1 MKKYVFLL
9 LLFSLPVF
17 VYANDNVKPISYSS
31 NITISDQP
39 PAGIKIQIF
48 PTPFSGPFR
57 KYFYIL
63 GYTIINASNQDIK
76 VIVRDVGI
84 RSDEIIDLYV
94 KKEKYEPR
102 KNTSALG
109 DTVDGIKE
117 YGSMIGSVPLA
128 ELGTI
133 YYIGSLPL
141 AAMKTVCDTIS
152 KKDAKLLAKEYE
164 NIKDLEAKQITSTSI
179 GAFQKKTFYGVYEL
193 DNPFPIVEVEYSN
206 GEKYLFKI
214 LFPFSGAGKQ

>member
-1 MKKYVFLL
+1 MKKYIFLL

-17 VYANDNVKPISYSS
+17 VYANDYINPLMYSP
-31 NITISDQP
+31 NAKILEHP
-39 PAGIKIQIF
+39 PDDIKIQVS
-48 PTPFSGPFR
+48 PKTFSGPFR

-63 GYTIINASNQDIK
+63 VYTIINNSNQDIK
-76 VIVRDVGI
+76 IIVRNVGI
-84 RSDEIIDLYV
+84 SSDEIIDLYV

>member
-1 MKKYVFLL
+1 MKKYIFLL
-9 LLFSLPVF
+9 LVFFLPVF
-17 VYANDNVKPISYSS
+17 VYANDYIKPILQSS
-31 NITISDQP
+31 NIEISDHP
-39 PAGIKIQIF
+39 PVDIKIQIS

-63 GYTIINASNQDIK
+63 GYTIVNASNQDIK

-84 RSDEIIDLYV
+84 GSDEIIDLYL

-102 KNTSALG
+102 KNTSPLG
-109 DTVDGIKE
+109 DTVEGIKE

-128 ELGTI
+128 ELATI
-133 YYIGSLPL
+133 YYIGSLPFN
-141 AAMKTVCDTIS
+141 AMKTVCDSLS

-164 NIKDLEAKQITSTSI
+164 NMKVLESKQVTSTSI
-179 GAFQKKTFYGVYEL
+179 GVLQKKTFYGVYEL
-193 DNPFPIVEVEYSN
+193 DNPFPVVEVEYSS
-206 GEKYLFKI
+206 GEKYFFKI

>member
-1 MKKYVFLL
+1 MKKYIFLL

-17 VYANDNVKPISYSS
+17 VYANDYINPLMYSP
-31 NITISDQP
+31 NAKILEHP
-39 PAGIKIQIF
+39 PDDIKIQVS
-48 PTPFSGPFR
+48 PKTFSGPFR

-63 GYTIINASNQDIK
+63 VYTIINNSNQDIK
-76 VIVRDVGI
+76 IIVRNVGI
-84 RSDEIIDLYV
+84 SSDEIIDLYV
-94 KKEKYEPR
+94 KKEKYEPK
-102 KNTSALG
+102 KNTGPIG
-109 DTVDGIKE
+109 DTVDEIKE
-117 YGSMIGSVPLA
+117 YGPLIGSVPLA
-128 ELGTI
+128 ELATI
-133 YYIGSLPL
+133 YYIGSLPF
-141 AAMKTVCDTIS
+141 AAMKSVCDTLT
-152 KKDAKLLAKEYE
+152 KKDAKLLVREYE